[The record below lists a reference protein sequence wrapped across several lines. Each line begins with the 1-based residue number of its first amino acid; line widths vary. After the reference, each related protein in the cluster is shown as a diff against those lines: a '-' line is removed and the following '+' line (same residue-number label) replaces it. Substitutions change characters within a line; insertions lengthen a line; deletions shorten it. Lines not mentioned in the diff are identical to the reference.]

1 MIYFDNSATSWP
13 KPSAVTEAMV
23 KFINEAGANPGRA
36 GHRMANE
43 AARIVYETR
52 EAISE
57 LFHSA
62 DPLRIVFTSNV
73 TEALNVALVGLL
85 NPGDHIITGSMEHNS
100 IMRPLRLLE
109 KQGVHVSVIT
119 CSKEGFIN
127 PQDIADAIKKN
138 TVMIALNHASNVT
151 GTIQPIAETGRIARE
166 NDLLFLVDTAQS
178 GGALEIN
185 MENEYIDLLG
195 FTGHKSLYGPMG
207 TGGLIIGN
215 RVDIHNFKPIKT
227 GGTGSKTAEETQ
239 PGFLPDM
246 FESGTPNVVGLAGLK
261 AGIGWIQE
269 KGIKTIRAHELALT
283 ERLISGLQEIPKVSI
298 YGPKDAAYQTAT
310 VSFTIENTSP
320 SDLGLTLDEKYGIL
334 CRVGLHC
341 SPSSHRTIGTFPDG
355 TIRFGLGMFNTLEE
369 VDEALNAIKELAEKD

>member
-13 KPSAVTEAMV
+13 KPSVVTEAMV
-23 KFINEAGANPGRA
+23 KFIDEAGANPGRA

-43 AARIVYETR
+43 SARIVYETR
-52 EAISE
+52 EAVSE
-57 LFHSA
+57 LFHFD
-62 DPLRIVFTSNV
+62 DPLRVVFTINV

-85 NPGDHIITGSMEHNS
+85 NPGDHVITSSMEHNS

-109 KQGVHVSVIT
+109 KRGVEVSVIQ
-119 CSKEGFIN
+119 CSSEGFID
-127 PQDIADAIKKN
+127 PRDITNAIKKN

-151 GTIQPIAETGRIARE
+151 GTIQPIANIGHIARE
-166 NDLLFLVDTAQS
+166 HGLLFLIDTAQS

-185 MENEYIDLLG
+185 MEKEYIDLLG

-215 RVDIHNFKPIKT
+215 RVDITNFKPIKT

-239 PGFLPDM
+239 PQFLPDM
-246 FESGTPNVVGLAGLK
+246 CESGTLNVVGLAGLK

-269 KGIKTIRAHELALT
+269 KGIETIRAHESALT
-283 ERLISGLQEIPKVSI
+283 ERLISGLQEIPGVTI
-298 YGPKDAAYQTAT
+298 YGPKDAAHQTAT
-310 VSFTIENTSP
+310 VSFIIENKSP
-320 SDLGLTLDEKYGIL
+320 SDIGLTLDEKYDIL

-341 SPSSHRTIGTFPDG
+341 SPSSHKTIGTFPTG
-355 TIRFGLGMFNTLEE
+355 TIRFGLGIFNTQEE
-369 VDEALNAIKELAEKD
+369 VDEALNAIKELAK